1 MKKRHFVLGAFLA
14 MTSLFTLAS
23 CGDDDKSKAVLD
35 YNENE
40 LTQKVYDEYAKTV
53 TNANYNDFLSNV
65 IKQDLGEYLAY
76 NYGKSTIK
84 IDKKGTFISK
94 DIEVTDS
101 DGYNIGIVAY
111 VKNNEWKTSSEIVY
125 ENDSIIHR
133 SYMYNTDLNGNW
145 IYKEKKETTYKNG
158 DKISDAEFLYYEY
171 DWYKTYEKIY
181 LNDESYIVYI
191 LKPDGSMKKIEKQVN
206 DNIKT
211 TIYSKSE
218 LNYKTKEEYVYD
230 EKQNRIGENYYE
242 YVNNDWYTVKRI
254 EYSTDIQFNG
264 YREYLYENNK
274 LYNISLYQ
282 KSSVASP
289 QNYRKVEEISVDSD
303 GTYKTKVE
311 KKYDFYDNVTETK
324 NYIYENGE
332 WVLVN

>member
-1 MKKRHFVLGAFLA
+1 MKKRYFVLGAFLA

-23 CGDDDKSKAVLD
+23 CDDNSKPAVLEYD
-35 YNENE
+35 ENE

-53 TNANYNDFLSNV
+53 TDANYNDFLSNA

-76 NYGKSTIK
+76 DYGESTIK
-84 IDKKGTFISK
+84 INKDGTFISK
-94 DIEVTDS
+94 DITVTDS
-101 DGYNIGIVAY
+101 NGYRIGITAY

-125 ENDSIIHR
+125 ENDAIIYR
-133 SYMYNTDLNGNW
+133 SYAYNIDLNGYW
-145 IYKEKKETTYKNG
+145 IYKEKIERTYKNG
-158 DKISDAEFLYYEY
+158 DKTSEAVFLYYKS
-171 DWYKTYEKIY
+171 DWYKTYEWIY
-181 LNDESYIVYI
+181 LNDESYIEYI
-191 LKPDGSMKKIEKQVN
+191 LKPDGSMKKIESQVN

-211 TIYSKSE
+211 TIYFESE
-218 LNYKTKEEYVYD
+218 SNYKTKVEDVYD

-254 EYSTDIQFNG
+254 EYSTDIHLNG

-289 QNYRKVEEISVDSD
+289 QNYRKLEEISVDSD